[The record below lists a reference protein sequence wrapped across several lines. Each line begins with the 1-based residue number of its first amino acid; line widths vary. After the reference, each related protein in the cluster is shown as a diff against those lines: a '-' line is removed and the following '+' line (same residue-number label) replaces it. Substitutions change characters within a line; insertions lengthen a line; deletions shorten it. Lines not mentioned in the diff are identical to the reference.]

1 MLSIFKTFS
10 KRFFL
15 YFLLFLLFLPFFL
28 SAFSIVIKRPSAYPI
43 WQKLVSTFTNF
54 LFWVGVIVGTFLLIG
69 AAFFLLMS
77 GGNPERVEKAKELI
91 LVATIGIFIV
101 SSIKVVINISGKL
114 FGVAPSTGTMTT
126 AGLTCTPGDCDL
138 SLQLYCNGGVWIFE
152 DVSNPSSLYCQNC
165 NHCSDGVKDC
175 GETHVDCGSAVGC
188 PACFVALGFGFIDT
202 TPPNITNTHIT
213 PISAPQGT
221 LFEIR
226 VKITDA
232 NPIASAYALLQR
244 PDNTVLEIIELFDDG
259 LHSDVSSSDSI
270 FGNVWNSASF
280 PEGPYYV
287 DIKAC
292 DNWGNCS
299 KLDNI

>member
-1 MLSIFKTFS
+1 MLSIFKIFS
-10 KRFFL
+10 KRFLL
-15 YFLLFLLFLPFFL
+15 YFLLFLILPFFL
-28 SAFSIVIKRPSAYPI
+28 SAFSIEIKRPSAYPF
-43 WQKLVSTFTNF
+43 WEKLVSTFTNF
-54 LFWVGVIVGTFLLIG
+54 LFWVGIIVGTFLLIG

-91 LVATIGIFIV
+91 MVAIIGIFIV

-114 FGVAPSTGTMTT
+114 FSFAPSSSTMKI
-126 AGLTCTPGDCDL
+126 AGLTCTPGDCNL

-152 DVSNPSSLYCQNC
+152 DISNPSSLYCQNC

-175 GETHVDCGSAVGC
+175 GESHTDCGLAAGC
-188 PACFVALGFGFIDT
+188 PSCGIGAMMMMDA
-202 TPPNITNTHIT
+202 PNITSSHIT

-221 LFEIR
+221 LFEIT
-226 VKITDA
+226 VKVTD
-232 NPIASAYALLQR
+232 PDGIAFVYAFVER
-244 PDNTVLEIIELFDDG
+244 PDNTILETIELFDDG
-259 LHSDVSSSDSI
+259 IHNDVSSSDSI

-292 DNWGNCS
+292 DNLGNCS